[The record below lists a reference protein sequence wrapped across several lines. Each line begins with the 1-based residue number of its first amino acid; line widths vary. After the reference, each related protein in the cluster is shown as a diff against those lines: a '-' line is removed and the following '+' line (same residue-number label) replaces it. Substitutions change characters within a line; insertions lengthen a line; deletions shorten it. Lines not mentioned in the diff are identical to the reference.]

1 MILYRD
7 LSLRYK
13 IPLRVGALMLA
24 TAAVIAGTLIYRE
37 SVALRGALLANAES
51 LGRVIGETLVAP
63 LRHDDLWRA
72 FELINTAFR
81 ARAQGAP
88 EFTAEV
94 IVVLDAEA
102 RVFASTDPQRF
113 PVLSSPAHHGADY
126 DEIARRSRAAERFEP
141 WSFEPAGGERLHM
154 VTPIVADGVA
164 LGTLVMS
171 YSKSIFLPYY
181 LDLARRAALVTLAG
195 LAVVLPFAW
204 WWALRVAQPLVRL
217 ADAMGRVGARLPEAR
232 DLQVYESRDE
242 IGQLGTA
249 FLGMLSELR
258 EKEALEKQ
266 VMVSERLAALGRLAA
281 GIAHEINN
289 PLGGMLNAVNTLKRH
304 GPDDPL
310 TAKTVSLLERGL
322 SQIKDTVAA
331 LLVEAKMESHPLTR
345 EDIEDTRTLV
355 LAEAEEKHA
364 RVDWRNEL
372 DGPIQL
378 PSTPV
383 RQILINL
390 LLNAVQAI
398 EPRGSISC
406 HIYARDARLFM
417 QVRNDG
423 RHIPAERLPYL
434 FEPFSGGGDADHGL
448 GLWVTYQIVHQLDGR
463 LAVTS
468 VPGDTVFRVELPL
481 PVQS

>member
-1 MILYRD
+1 MIPYRD

-13 IPLRVGALMLA
+13 IPLRAVGLMLA

-37 SVALRGALLANAES
+37 TVALRGALLANAES

-72 FELINTAFR
+72 FELINAPFR
-81 ARAQGAP
+81 TRAQGGP
-88 EFTAEV
+88 EFAAEV
-94 IVVLDAEA
+94 IVVLGAEA
-102 RVFASTDPQRF
+102 RVFVSTDPRRF
-113 PVLSSPAHHGADY
+113 PVHTSPGFQSPDY

-141 WSFEPAGGERLHM
+141 WSFEPEGGEHLHM
-154 VTPIVADGVA
+154 VTPIVSDGVV

-181 LDLARRAALVTLAG
+181 LGLARRATLVTLAG

-204 WWALRVAQPLVRL
+204 WWALRVARPLVRL
-217 ADAMGRVGARLPEAR
+217 AGAMGQVGARLPEDR
-232 DLQVYESRDE
+232 GLEVYESRDE
-242 IGQLGTA
+242 IGQLVTA
-249 FLGMLSELR
+249 FRGMLSELR

-289 PLGGMLNAVNTLKRH
+289 PLGGMLNAVNTFKRH
-304 GPDDPL
+304 GPSDLMTD
-310 TAKTVSLLERGL
+310 KTVSLLERGL
-322 SQIKDTVAA
+322 TQIKDTVAA
-331 LLVEAKMESHPLTR
+331 LLVEAKVESRPLTR

-372 DGPIQL
+372 DGPLPL
-378 PSTPV
+378 PSTLV

-390 LLNAVQAI
+390 LLNAVHAI
-398 EPRGSISC
+398 EPRGSIAC
-406 HIYARDARLFM
+406 HTYARDGRLFM

-423 RHIPAERLPYL
+423 RHIPEERLPYL
-434 FEPFSGGGDADHGL
+434 FEPFSAADNPGPGL
-448 GLWVTYQIVHQLDGR
+448 GLWVTYQIVHQLDGG

-468 VPGDTVFRVELPL
+468 EPGDTVFRVELPL
-481 PVQS
+481 PVES